1 MLTFILGLIAPI
13 AFSYALYYVWTG
25 ESAIIYHILITNLP
39 SSFTHH
45 AALLTCLIHY
55 WLAAEVIFFS
65 NFWNSRRI
73 LQQTCP
79 AIRTSK
85 AERTALFWNCVHTIQ
100 NVEEWICGWFYIDDG
115 NNTRPPFEQIR
126 QGNVETWFAWAF
138 WNQSLDQV
146 RAKPAWANELA
157 WMVKTTESH
166 FGVQFE
172 SGISQDVKCIR
183 LNLDPVNASHRPFIF
198 YIIIY
203 IATLIVNVFL
213 RMQGFKRCDLP
224 YSVSWGGIFGF
235 DPASLWKSIWHDV
248 DNSET
253 NKIVY
258 WYKASSDGPDG
269 SNPATPIVF
278 IHGVGGMLF
287 YVDFIRRLT
296 ALNRPVFCVELP
308 YVSMHRIDTVP
319 TTSET
324 VSEISQMLSD
334 HGFNKAVFV
343 SHSLGTAVS
352 SWMMQQSPK
361 KVAGV
366 VMIDPIVFLLHFHS
380 IAYNFV
386 HRAPKRFMEH
396 IVYYFASRELHTSY
410 YISRHFQWFQTAH
423 FVQSASNSRPPSPAS
438 RRSKTTTHP
447 MAVFLSEN
455 DNLVDSP
462 RVHNY
467 LLDKDVDSNI
477 MPALEHASFL
487 LKPSWLARIIDQ
499 VAMTCSAADL
509 AAESAYAPCT

>member
-1 MLTFILGLIAPI
+1 MCDIC
-13 AFSYALYYVWTG
+13 FSCCCFGNFCEDLNDLSLLA
-25 ESAIIYHILITNLP
+25 SFRHQPLP
-39 SSFTHH
+39 
-45 AALLTCLIHY
+45 
-55 WLAAEVIFFS
+55 
-65 NFWNSRRI
+65 R
-73 LQQTCP
+73 
-79 AIRTSK
+79 
-85 AERTALFWNCVHTIQ
+85 
-100 NVEEWICGWFYIDDG
+100 
-115 NNTRPPFEQIR
+115 
-126 QGNVETWFAWAF
+126 FAWAF
-138 WNQSLDQV
+138 WSQSLDQV

-183 LNLDPVNASHRPFIF
+183 LNLDPVNAIHRPFIF

-278 IHGVGGMLF
+278 IHGIGGMLF

-308 YVSMHRIDTVP
+308 YVSMHQIDTVP

-386 HRAPKRFMEH
+386 HRAPKRFMEVCIH
-396 IVYYFASRELHTSY
+396 HCSH
-410 YISRHFQWFQTAH
+410 HMTA
-423 FVQSASNSRPPSPAS
+423 VVVTN
-438 RRSKTTTHP
+438 
-447 MAVFLSEN
+447 
-455 DNLVDSP
+455 
-462 RVHNY
+462 
-467 LLDKDVDSNI
+467 
-477 MPALEHASFL
+477 
-487 LKPSWLARIIDQ
+487 
-499 VAMTCSAADL
+499 
-509 AAESAYAPCT
+509 